1 MSNTTPLNSFSISSS
16 PSSIS
21 TPNKTSSPSSPSS
34 TPPPALLSSSSS
46 SSSNSTAS
54 PSPAASHD
62 NPSLFER
69 EVALEAEMAGLG
81 ASRLRRRTENAREK
95 GRESSTCYGKSLIS
109 SSIET
114 LSAAITEDLA
124 VNGSKAGHGNIAY
137 RLLAG
142 QNPDVLAFLALKHV
156 INSIS
161 HRSPLT
167 RTAMALA
174 SDVEHEARLA
184 HFEEV
189 NPEQYKSIMHYM
201 SDHSRSMGSAQNRW
215 NAFLVV
221 MNRQQDGW
229 EGWTASERHHVGMKL
244 IDLVIRTTG
253 YVSLRLVKEGR
264 DNSRYYLQ
272 AEPALLEWAEQ
283 RQQRAEFLSPLRMP
297 MLIPPQ
303 DWHTP
308 FDGGYHTP
316 ALPPLTLVK
325 TPDRAY
331 LESLAVRDMPEVY
344 GAVNALQRTGW
355 IINRKV
361 LDVAHALWERGGGMA
376 GLPDRA
382 DTPMPPR
389 PFDPAAM
396 PEDRA
401 RWPEE
406 KRRAWKT
413 WKQNCARIYSDNAAS
428 GSRRLLVSQTL
439 WIADRFREDT
449 FYFPYQLDFRGRIY
463 AVPSCLQPQGSDFA
477 KGLLTFAEGK
487 GITLEHGSAWLA
499 VHTANMW
506 GEDKIPLPRRVDWTF
521 EHETMLFA
529 IAADPLERREW
540 MTADKPWE
548 FLACCFEWAEFR
560 EASRAGKPYV
570 SHLPVAM
577 DGTCNGLQIYS
588 LLLRDPVG
596 GAAVNLLPPAN
607 PEEDKA
613 ADIYQV
619 VADKVIAR
627 LEAMLKDPATDD
639 DTLYLCSRWLDFGI
653 NRKTTKRQ
661 VMVLPYGGTRRSCGE
676 YTFQYILDHIEERRT
691 KGVEPADP
699 WGEDM
704 RAASKF
710 LSGLIWEAIGETV
723 VKAREAMD
731 WLQSCARIA
740 AKHNVALTWT
750 SPVGFPVRQFYHE
763 RKEKRVK
770 TRMGDSAIVLS
781 VRESTKKLDR
791 QRQTNGIA
799 PNFVHSLDAAALMR
813 SVNSALDEGIRSFAM
828 VHDSYGVHAAD
839 AVLMSSILRE
849 SFVDLFSEDIL
860 GSFRE
865 ELLARLPK
873 GTRLPKAPEPGTL
886 DIEAVLESPYFFA

>member
-1 MSNTTPLNSFSISSS
+1 MSNTTSLDSFSSSS
-16 PSSIS
+16 PSLSTLSPS
-21 TPNKTSSPSSPSS
+21 TPS
-34 TPPPALLSSSSS
+34 LL
-46 SSSNSTAS
+46 
-54 PSPAASHD
+54 
-62 NPSLFER
+62 ER

-81 ASRLRRRTENAREK
+81 AGRLRRRTENAREK

-114 LSAAITEDLA
+114 LSATIAADLSA
-124 VNGSKAGHGNIAY
+124 NGDRAGHGNLAY

-161 HRSPLT
+161 HRAPLT
-167 RTAMALA
+167 KTAMSLA
-174 SDVEHEARLA
+174 ADVEHEARLA
-184 HFEEV
+184 HFEQV
-189 NPEQYKSIMHYM
+189 NPEQYGRIMHYM
-201 SDHSRSMGSAQNRW
+201 SDHSRSAGAAQTRW

-229 EGWTASERHHVGMKL
+229 EGWTATERHHVGMKL

-253 YVSLRLVKEGR
+253 YVSLHLVKEGR
-264 DNSRYYLQ
+264 DSSRYYLQ

-283 RQQRAEFLSPLRMP
+283 RQKRAEFLSPLRMP
-297 MLIPPQ
+297 MLLPPR

-331 LESLAVRDMPEVY
+331 LESLAALDMPEVY

-355 IINRKV
+355 RINGRV
-361 LDVAHALWERGGGMA
+361 LDVARELWGRGGGQA

-389 PFDPAAM
+389 PFDPASL
-396 PEDRA
+396 PEDRN

-413 WKQNCARIYSDNAAS
+413 WKQACARVYSDNAAS

-439 WIADRFREDT
+439 WMADRFREDT

-487 GITLEHGSAWLA
+487 EITLEHGSAWLA

-521 EHETMLFA
+521 DHETMLFA
-529 IAADPLERREW
+529 VAADPLERREW

-560 EASRAGKPYV
+560 AACRAGKPYV
-570 SHLPVAM
+570 SRLPVAM

-596 GAAVNLLPPAN
+596 GAAVNLLPPAD
-607 PEEDKA
+607 PEEDRA

-627 LEAMLKDPATDD
+627 LETMLKDPATDD
-639 DTLYLCSRWLDFGI
+639 DTLYLCRQWLDFGI
-653 NRKTTKRQ
+653 TRKTTKRQ

-676 YTFQYILDHIEERRT
+676 YTRQYILDHAEERRA
-691 KGVEPADP
+691 KGIEPANP
-699 WGEDM
+699 WEEDIWP
-704 RAASKF
+704 AAKL

-723 VKAREAMD
+723 IKAREAMD
-731 WLQSCARIA
+731 WLQACARSA
-740 AKHNVALTWT
+740 AKHGSLVTWT
-750 SPVGFPVRQFYHE
+750 SPVGFPVSQFYHV
-763 RKEKRVK
+763 RKEKRVR
-770 TRMGDSAIVLS
+770 TRMGDGALVCS
-781 VRESTKKLDR
+781 VREDTPELDR
-791 QRQTNGIA
+791 NRQANGIA

-813 SVNSALDEGIRSFAM
+813 SVNSALSEGIGSFAM
-828 VHDSYGVHAAD
+828 VHDSYGVPAAD
-839 AVLMSSILRE
+839 ALLMSRILRE
-849 SFVDLFSEDIL
+849 SFVDLFSADVL
-860 GSFRE
+860 GAFRS
-865 ELLARLPK
+865 ELAAQLPR
-873 GTRLPKAPEPGTL
+873 GTRLPKPPLPGDL
-886 DIEAVLESPYFFA
+886 DIDAVLESPYFFA